1 MEFLNEPSSKYEP
14 SNIIRTIYLTKIE
27 MTRDI
32 FITAYFIMLTV
43 SVFKKRFNWELILH
57 IWLHNFPRFIAFFG
71 PAAKLRLMTP
81 A

>member
-1 MEFLNEPSSKYEP
+1 
-14 SNIIRTIYLTKIE
+14 